1 MFSFLP
7 KDEKFF
13 QLFEQAASNCSRAA
27 GLLREMIDD
36 FGNAQEYAGKIKAQE
51 ETGDTLTHEVINR
64 LNITFA
70 TPMDREDI
78 HAIAAHLDDVID
90 WIDAAAARLVDYQV
104 GRPTDEARQFAE
116 IIHHSVQSLY
126 KAIIALQSRNVERIR
141 QETVE
146 VNRLENE
153 ADKLLRKSLVGLF
166 AGSYDPL
173 TVIKWK
179 EIYESLEEITDHCE
193 DVSNLIES
201 VVMKSA

>member
-13 QLFEQAASNCSRAA
+13 QLFEQAASNSSRAA
-27 GLLREMIDD
+27 GLLRDMIDD
-36 FGNAQEYAGKIKAQE
+36 FGSAQAYASKIKSLEDA
-51 ETGDTLTHEVINR
+51 GDSLTHEIVKR
-64 LNITFA
+64 LNLTFA

-78 HAIAAHLDDVID
+78 HAIATHLDDVVD

-104 GRPTDEARQFAE
+104 GRPTEEARQFAE

-126 KAIIALQSRNVERIR
+126 KAVVALQTRNLERIH

-153 ADKLLRKSLVGLF
+153 ADKLLRRSLVGLF
-166 AGSYDPL
+166 NGSHDPL

-179 EIYESLEEITDHCE
+179 EIYESLEEVTDHCE